1 MREFFASLT
10 ATKPPVKSWTEIH
23 RAMLQLKADA
33 DAYQAANRNPLADG
47 YSDAVAGLCDA
58 LSDASVEFES
68 EAEADRPVN
77 RNRPGHMVP
86 DRHKGEV

>member
-10 ATKPPVKSWTEIH
+10 ATKPPVKSWTELH

-58 LSDASVEFES
+58 LSDASVEFEEEVPTS
-68 EAEADRPVN
+68 KGAPEY
-77 RNRPGHMVP
+77 RPGGW
-86 DRHKGEV
+86 GEV